1 MVTGGASS
9 LPHHVHLVGIGG
21 AGLSAI
27 ARVLVMRGHRVTG
40 SDRAASASTRAL
52 NAIGVET
59 WVGHAAEQVVGADL
73 VVASSAIPDE
83 NVELVAARA
92 AGIPVLRR
100 QELMPR
106 LMTGSVGIAVAGT
119 HGKTTTAAMLAVALE
134 RLGLAP
140 SYIVGGVIADLGAN
154 ASAGAGPYFVIEV
167 DEYGGM
173 FLGLDPRVAVVTNV
187 EMDHPDYYRDLD
199 AIREAFARFL
209 KRVPP
214 EGVIIAC
221 GDSAELARL
230 LVEEPPRARVVTYGQ
245 GAGVGYRVERV
256 EPAPGGGVAFEVVH
270 AGAIWG
276 RFSLAVPGA
285 HNALNATAALLV
297 AEYIG
302 VAPGEVGGVLAGF
315 HGALRRFEI
324 KGERAGVT
332 VIDDYAHH
340 PTEIRATL
348 AAARGRYDGRR
359 IWAVWEPHTY
369 SRIEA
374 LLTEFGTSFGDAD
387 RVIVTD
393 VYAARSRERAT
404 ITPERIVASIEHA
417 NALHI
422 GGSARI
428 VSYLL
433 EHLERGDVL
442 LTLGAGDGYRVG
454 EDVLAGLAREGT

>member
-1 MVTGGASS
+1 MTTAIPDRVHFVGVGGS
-9 LPHHVHLVGIGG
+9 
-21 AGLSAI
+21 GLSAL
-27 ARVLVMRGHRVTG
+27 ARVTLGLGRTVTG
-40 SDRAASASTRAL
+40 SDRVRGEVVGDL
-52 NAIGVET
+52 EAIGLT
-59 WVGHAAEQVVGADL
+59 FQAGHEAELVRGAQM
-73 VVASSAIPDE
+73 VVATSAIREDVPE
-83 NVELVAARA
+83 MTWAREH
-92 AGIPVLRR
+92 GVPVCKRHQYLPLLASGKRM
-100 QELMPR
+100 L
-106 LMTGSVGIAVAGT
+106 AVAGT
-119 HGKTTTAAMLAVALE
+119 HGKTTTSAMLAVMLDG
-134 RLGLAP
+134 LGLSP
-140 SYIVGGVIADLGAN
+140 TFIVGGMIPQLGAN
-154 ASAGAGPYFVIEV
+154 ARAGVGPHFVIEA
-167 DEYGGM
+167 DEYDRT
-173 FLGLDPRVAVVTNV
+173 FHGLRPEIAVVTNV